1 MKFQRRLKPQVLV
14 DLTPLIDVVFQ
25 LVVFFMVSSV
35 FNTSPGIELDLPES
49 TSSTSVAITEMI
61 VTVEN
66 RDTVYLNKKA
76 YSLDTFSDAVA
87 AFEFDPT
94 DTGENVVLESAKDVP
109 YQTIITILDILR
121 NNGFQAVNLV
131 TLQDDGAVK

>member
-1 MKFQRRLKPQVLV
+1 MKFQRRLKPQSLV

-49 TSSTSVAITEMI
+49 SSTTTVAITEMVI
-61 VTVEN
+61 TVEN
-66 RDTVYLNKKA
+66 KETVYLNQTA
-76 YSLDTFSDAVA
+76 YTLQTLSEAVA

-94 DTGENVVLESAKDVP
+94 DEGENVVLESAKDIP
-109 YQTIITILDILR
+109 YQMIITILDILR
-121 NNGFQAVNLV
+121 NNGYEAVNLV
-131 TLQDDGAVK
+131 TLNADGED

>member
-35 FNTSPGIELDLPES
+35 FNTSPGIELELPES
-49 TSSTSVAITEMI
+49 TSTTSVAITEMVI
-61 VTVEN
+61 TVEN
-66 RDTVYLNKKA
+66 RDNVYLNQDL
-76 YSLDTFSDAVA
+76 YSMDTLADAVA

-94 DTGENVVLESAKDVP
+94 DEGENVVLESAKDIP
-109 YQTIITILDILR
+109 YQMIITILDILR
-121 NNGFQAVNLV
+121 NNGYKAINLV
-131 TLQDDGAVK
+131 TLKADGED

>member
-49 TSSTSVAITEMI
+49 TSTTSVSITEMI
-61 VTVEN
+61 ITVED
-66 RDTVYLNKKA
+66 RDTVYLNQIP
-76 YSLDTFSDAVA
+76 YNMETLPDAVA
-87 AFEFDPT
+87 SFEFDPT
-94 DTGENVVLESAKDVP
+94 DEGENVVLESAKEIP
-109 YQTIITILDILR
+109 YQMIISILDILR
-121 NNGFQAVNLV
+121 HNGYEAVNLV
-131 TLQDDGAVK
+131 TLQAEVSE

>member
-1 MKFQRRLKPQVLV
+1 MKFQRRLKPQVVV
-14 DLTPLIDVVFQ
+14 DLTPLIDIVFQ

-49 TSSTSVAITEMI
+49 TTTTSVNITEMVI
-61 VTVEN
+61 TVEDS
-66 RDTVYLNKKA
+66 DTIYLNQTL
-76 YSLDTFSDAVA
+76 YSLDNLDEAVG

-94 DTGENVVLESAKDVP
+94 DEGDNVVLESAKDVP

-121 NNGFQAVNLV
+121 NGGYEAVNLV
-131 TLQDDGAVK
+131 TLNADGED

>member
-35 FNTSPGIELDLPES
+35 FNTSPGIELELPES
-49 TSSTSVAITEMI
+49 TSTTSVAITEMVI
-61 VTVEN
+61 TVES
-66 RDTVYLNKKA
+66 RDTVYLNRKA
-76 YSLDTFSDAVA
+76 YSMDTLGEAVA

-94 DTGENVVLESAKDVP
+94 DEGENVVLESAKEIP
-109 YQTIITILDILR
+109 YQMIISILDILR
-121 NNGFQAVNLV
+121 NNGYEAVNLV
-131 TLQDDGAVK
+131 TLQAEGDD

>member
-1 MKFQRRLKPQVLV
+1 MKFQRRLKPQVVV

-49 TSSTSVAITEMI
+49 TSTTSVAITEMI
-61 VTVEN
+61 ITVED
-66 RDTVYLNKKA
+66 RDIVYLNQTP
-76 YSLDTFSDAVA
+76 YNMETLGEAVA

-94 DTGENVVLESAKDVP
+94 DEGENVVLESAKEIP
-109 YQTIITILDILR
+109 YQMIISILDILR
-121 NNGFQAVNLV
+121 NNGYKAINLV
-131 TLQDDGAVK
+131 TLQAEVDD